1 MRFSATF
8 QPMKKALLNGRETK
22 YADPTIESCH
32 EFEIGEQTFDFCRDS
47 VDVTLTAFKYSK
59 QTSLHGP
66 ASLKDKTLIY
76 PCDKFRCRIKCPC
89 NLCMKRTPYCKKAQS
104 LETCGECT
112 DCRADFQDHLV
123 FHRASH
129 GMCKFCVH
137 IQNQIPNYAF
147 HVIKERVYYPA
158 VRPQFERFFDKFCMG
173 SLFHHTWNVI
183 HVKQIDSKFSCD
195 KCAKEFH
202 SVSHLKRH
210 EAAVHYGI
218 EFVCSLCGL
227 KFTRHD
233 NLMAHR
239 KLVHCEISDYQC
251 DLCHEAFNKKS
262 NLMRH
267 SKGATKSCNMCSKNF
282 CTMKQLQLHLKTAHP
297 GYTCGKCS
305 KLFQD
310 QANLERHS
318 AGTLKQC
325 DICSQEFCTLG
336 QVQLHKQ
343 SVHPNYKC
351 KNCEKSFKDQAHLV
365 RHQQANG
372 MYKNKCDFCRQRFC
386 TKLELMKHIKNHK
399 KRLIE
404 LRNGVWKS

>member
-1 MRFSATF
+1 
-8 QPMKKALLNGRETK
+8 
-22 YADPTIESCH
+22 
-32 EFEIGEQTFDFCRDS
+32 
-47 VDVTLTAFKYSK
+47 
-59 QTSLHGP
+59 
-66 ASLKDKTLIY
+66 
-76 PCDKFRCRIKCPC
+76 
-89 NLCMKRTPYCKKAQS
+89 
-104 LETCGECT
+104 
-112 DCRADFQDHLV
+112 
-123 FHRASH
+123 
-129 GMCKFCVH
+129 
-137 IQNQIPNYAF
+137 
-147 HVIKERVYYPA
+147 
-158 VRPQFERFFDKFCMG
+158 
-173 SLFHHTWNVI
+173 
-183 HVKQIDSKFSCD
+183 
-195 KCAKEFH
+195 
-202 SVSHLKRH
+202 
-210 EAAVHYGI
+210 
-218 EFVCSLCGL
+218 
-227 KFTRHD
+227 
-233 NLMAHR
+233 
-239 KLVHCEISDYQC
+239 
-251 DLCHEAFNKKS
+251 
-262 NLMRH
+262 MRH

-386 TKLELMKHIKNHK
+386 TKLELMNHIKNHK

-404 LRNGVWKS
+404 LRNGVWKSWVICLLYISVSSIFNKLVKLFLPFFLTLIMEGSKASKHRLRNIKVLNHFYLQTF